1 MLRKILLCLLP
12 LVSFSACKGGCSD
25 ELRGSSATGT
35 LGTSPSRQ
43 LEVAIGVSQNRQ
55 HGDQDNISW
64 QLVTDQYVGHIK
76 TAVLYDARDPS
87 RALVNIPLTSPT
99 NTIISQGT
107 STTILAPGVT
117 MSDVYELLR
126 STQAHV
132 RATTDLANPTQID
145 VSLTP
150 AVSNG
155 WNRIGCYS

>member
-1 MLRKILLCLLP
+1 MRRKLLLCLLP
-12 LVSFSACKGGCSD
+12 VLTLSACKAGCSD

-43 LEVAIGVSQNRQ
+43 LEAAIGVSQNRQ
-55 HGDQDNISW
+55 HGNEDNVSW

-76 TAVLYDARDPS
+76 SAVLYDARNPS
-87 RALVNIPLTSPT
+87 HVLVNIPLTSPGT
-99 NTIISQGT
+99 TIISQGT

-126 STQAHV
+126 TTQAHV
-132 RATTDLANPTQID
+132 RATTDLTTPTEVD
-145 VSLTP
+145 VPLTP
-150 AVSNG
+150 AVSNE

>member
-1 MLRKILLCLLP
+1 MRRKTLLCLLP
-12 LVSFSACKGGCSD
+12 VLTFTACKAGCSD

-43 LEVAIGVSQNRQ
+43 LEAAIGVSQDRQ
-55 HGDQDNISW
+55 HADRDNISW

-76 TAVLYDARDPS
+76 SAGLYDARDPS
-87 RALVNIPLTSPT
+87 HVLVNIPLTSPT
-99 NTIISQGT
+99 TTIISQGT
-107 STTILAPGVT
+107 STMILAPGVT

-132 RATTDLANPTQID
+132 RATTDLTSPTEVD
-145 VSLTP
+145 VLLTP
-150 AVSNG
+150 AASNG